1 MKENYEKLE
10 MNIIKFGEHEAV
22 YMDINEGSVSSPDGD
37 IDIDID

>member
-22 YMDINEGSVSSPDGD
+22 YMDLPEGNVSGIGGD
-37 IDIDID
+37 IDIDSE